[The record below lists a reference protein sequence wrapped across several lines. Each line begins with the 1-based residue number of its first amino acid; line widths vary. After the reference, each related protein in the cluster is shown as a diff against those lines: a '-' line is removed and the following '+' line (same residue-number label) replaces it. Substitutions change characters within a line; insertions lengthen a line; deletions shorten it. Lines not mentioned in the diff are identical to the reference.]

1 MKVIAL
7 FLALSAIVIL
17 YALLLQFL
25 FSIGPIVGFV
35 CTFSIVLLTAIQL
48 QDL

>member
-1 MKVIAL
+1 MKIL
-7 FLALSAIVIL
+7 GIFLGLAAAVIL

-25 FSIGPIVGFV
+25 FSISPIVGFV
-35 CTFSIVLLTAIQL
+35 STFSIVILTAIQL